1 MPDPIA
7 VDPTQLS
14 HSTIVAAVVANASDP
29 GCVQRI
35 LAALASAG
43 SFAMVA
49 STISA
54 ALAAGQVPPTETD
67 VANLL
72 ADTFFELGA
81 VLSAPCSLP
90 QGATVGA
97 VLASSVGGEA
107 PDASSGSSQSLSSA
121 SGSAPAPTDPSAT
134 PPPPATASGS

>member
-14 HSTIVAAVVANASDP
+14 HSTIVAAVAANASDA
-29 GCVQRI
+29 GCVQRVV
-35 LAALASAG
+35 AALASAG

-54 ALAAGQVPPTETD
+54 ALTAGQVPAAETD

-97 VLASSVGGEA
+97 VLAASVGGEA
-107 PDASSGSSQSLSSA
+107 PDASSGSS
-121 SGSAPAPTDPSAT
+121 APTPDPSTPT
-134 PPPPATASGS
+134 PPAAS